1 MAYSSGDMKQ
11 TVCLTMIVKD
21 EARVIRRCL
30 DALKPFIDHALIID
44 TGSTDETPRLISE
57 VLPDATIEFSKF
69 ESFQHNRTELLER
82 ARLVYPDADY
92 HLMIDAD
99 DTWVPQEGFEWPEL
113 KEDLYHLEH
122 RLGNLS
128 WWRPQILRASK
139 PFRYG
144 GVAHEKLEC
153 DVVFTADRLQGVR
166 IQCGSDGAR
175 RVNEPLKKYER
186 VADQLQADHF
196 ENPKDR
202 RTVFY
207 LAQSYRDS
215 LQRKKALYYYEM
227 RAEMGG
233 WAEEVWYS
241 KYQIGRLRE
250 MLGHRHADVLNAYL
264 DAFTLRPGR
273 SESMV
278 AAASLCRRTRQRGL
292 QLLHASAAI
301 HIPYPKDDR
310 LFVEWTAYD
319 WRAWDEFAMACW
331 HLNRFDDCLW
341 ANFRILCQSEDCPEE
356 RIISNIASCSRPGDK
371 LDDLKAIWKAFRARP
386 KSGRTVDGLLK
397 VFIEHTDNDDLVGFE
412 SAIYRAIE
420 HGGGFPK

>member
-1 MAYSSGDMKQ
+1 MAYSFCDMKPSI
-11 TVCLTMIVKD
+11 CLTMIVKD

-44 TGSTDETPRLISE
+44 TGSTDETPQLISE
-57 VLPDATIEFSKF
+57 VLPNATVEFSEF
-69 ESFQHNRTELLER
+69 VSFQHNRTELLER
-82 ARLVYPDADY
+82 ARIVYPDADY

-99 DTWVPQEGFEWPEL
+99 DTWVSQDGFEWPDL

-128 WWRPQILRASK
+128 WWRPQIMRANK

-153 DVVFTADRLQGVR
+153 DEGFTVDRLEGVR

-186 VADQLQADHF
+186 VADQLQADHY
-196 ENPKDR
+196 ENPQDK

-227 RAEMGG
+227 RAQMGG
-233 WAEEVWYS
+233 WPEEVWYS

-250 MLGHRHADVLNAYL
+250 MLAFSTEEVLQAYL
-264 DAFTLRPGR
+264 DAYVTRPGR

-278 AAASLCRRTRQRGL
+278 AAASVCRRTRQRGL

-301 HIPYPKDDR
+301 HIPYPTADR

-331 HLNRFDDCLW
+331 HLGRLDDCLW
-341 ANFRILCQSEDCPEE
+341 ANFRILCQSENCPED
-356 RIISNIASCSRPGDK
+356 RIIGNIASCSAPGDSR
-371 LDDLKAIWKAFRARP
+371 DDLETLWRVFRELPQGERN
-386 KSGRTVDGLLK
+386 TDGLDG
-397 VFIEHTDNDDLVGFE
+397 VFEQVKGTAEFYDQITL
-412 SAIYRAIE
+412 AIE

>member
-1 MAYSSGDMKQ
+1 MKPSI
-11 TVCLTMIVKD
+11 CLTMIVKD

-44 TGSTDETPRLISE
+44 TGSTDDTTQLISE
-57 VLPDATIEFSKF
+57 VLPDATVGFSKF
-69 ESFQHNRTELLER
+69 VSFQHNRTDLLLR
-82 ARLVYPDADY
+82 AREAYPQADY

-99 DTWVPQEGFEWPEL
+99 DTWVAQDGFEWPEL

-128 WWRPQILRASK
+128 WWRPQVIRADK
-139 PFRYG
+139 PFYYG
-144 GVAHEKLEC
+144 GVAHEQVDC
-153 DVVFTADRLQGVR
+153 AVGFTADRLEGVR

-175 RVNEPLKKYER
+175 RTNEPLKKYER
-186 VADQLQADHF
+186 VADQLQADHY
-196 ENPKDR
+196 ENPQDK

-227 RAEMGG
+227 RAKMEG

-250 MLGHRHADVLNAYL
+250 MLDYSTEEVLEAYL
-264 DAFTLRPGR
+264 DAYTTHPGR
-273 SESMV
+273 SESLV
-278 AAASLCRRTRQRGL
+278 AAASVCRRTKQRGL

-301 HIPYPKDDR
+301 HIPYPTADR

-331 HLNRFDDCLW
+331 HLGRLDDCLW

-356 RIISNIASCSRPGDK
+356 RIIGNIASCSNPGEK
-371 LDDLKAIWKAFRARP
+371 LDELKALWKMFRELP
-386 KSGRTVDGLLK
+386 KSQRTADELSKMFLQHADDIGGL
-397 VFIEHTDNDDLVGFE
+397 EDFE
-412 SAIYRAIE
+412 GQIYVALE
-420 HGGGFPK
+420 SGGGFPK